1 MFITS
6 DYNLSQLFINKKVT
20 IYLKEDE
27 QSFKILNQFKLV
39 LPSLRQI
46 ILDNDLRLV
55 YDLITS
61 TKLREIFKDD
71 EKSDLFLLR
80 MLLLEMGKYDKFRSL
95 YDLCLKE
102 LPKIIP
108 GFSANFNSTELK
120 INNITITDDI
130 WDYVIYV
137 LKLSNGE
144 KVQKPLHFENED
156 ARKFYLAQKANEL
169 KMEKIRQKGRQT
181 DQDGDSIMKIL
192 LSITYSFPS
201 MRIDYLFDQ
210 TMAQIQWLQKKAA
223 GAVSYEVNAQAYAA
237 GNIKKGKKLDFF
249 IK

>member
-6 DYNLSQLFINKKVT
+6 DYNLSQLFINKEVT
-20 IYLKEDE
+20 IYLKEEE

-120 INNITITDDI
+120 INDITITDDI
-130 WDYVIYV
+130 
-137 LKLSNGE
+137 
-144 KVQKPLHFENED
+144 
-156 ARKFYLAQKANEL
+156 
-169 KMEKIRQKGRQT
+169 
-181 DQDGDSIMKIL
+181 
-192 LSITYSFPS
+192 
-201 MRIDYLFDQ
+201 
-210 TMAQIQWLQKKAA
+210 
-223 GAVSYEVNAQAYAA
+223 
-237 GNIKKGKKLDFF
+237 
-249 IK
+249 

>member
-1 MFITS
+1 M
-6 DYNLSQLFINKKVT
+6 
-20 IYLKEDE
+20 
-27 QSFKILNQFKLV
+27 
-39 LPSLRQI
+39 
-46 ILDNDLRLV
+46 
-55 YDLITS
+55 
-61 TKLREIFKDD
+61 
-71 EKSDLFLLR
+71 
-80 MLLLEMGKYDKFRSL
+80 
-95 YDLCLKE
+95 
-102 LPKIIP
+102 
-108 GFSANFNSTELK
+108 
-120 INNITITDDI
+120 
-130 WDYVIYV
+130 
-137 LKLSNGE
+137 
-144 KVQKPLHFENED
+144 QKPLHFENED

-201 MRIDYLFDQ
+201 MTIDYLFDQ